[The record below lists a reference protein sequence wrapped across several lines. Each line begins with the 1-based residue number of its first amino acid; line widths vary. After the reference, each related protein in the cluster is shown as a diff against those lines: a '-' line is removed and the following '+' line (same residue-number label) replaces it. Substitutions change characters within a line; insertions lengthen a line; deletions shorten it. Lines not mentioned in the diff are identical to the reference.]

1 MPVTTP
7 TGVVIRNVVACLAT
21 SSGVA
26 DPDLLFDDELQPT
39 PRLLARSGCD
49 PAGLILAIS
58 AGTALR
64 CAAAPHR
71 LVDLD
76 RMRRRATRIAH
87 RRYHRWRHRPASVDL
102 RAWERTLLQQGR
114 AAFVEYHRLRSV
126 AADALVPPDGD
137 PMCPTDTSMPQRLRY
152 AQAANRL
159 LDQLPGDTLLMSA
172 TI

>member
-1 MPVTTP
+1 MPVITP
-7 TGVVIRNVVACLAT
+7 TGMVIRNVVACLAI
-21 SSGVA
+21 SPGAA

-39 PRLLARSGCD
+39 PRLLARPGCD
-49 PAGLILAIS
+49 PAALVLAVTTG
-58 AGTALR
+58 AALR

-76 RMRRRATRIAH
+76 QMRQRATRIAD
-87 RRYHRWRHRPASVDL
+87 RRYRRWRRRPDSVDL

-137 PMCPTDTSMPQRLRY
+137 PICAQDTSMPQRLRY